1 MDNVNVKEAFLLSI
15 FAKIHTIHLSD
26 FLYLA
31 SGNGNYTE
39 TKMWHDFSFKSMF
52 EVSLYITL
60 QDLQIISMMNLGFE
74 VQTFHWTTSTC
85 WERRADHNCTHG
97 YDIIHTV
104 TQI

>member
-1 MDNVNVKEAFLLSI
+1 
-15 FAKIHTIHLSD
+15 
-26 FLYLA
+26 
-31 SGNGNYTE
+31 
-39 TKMWHDFSFKSMF
+39 MWHDFSFKSMF
-52 EVSLYITL
+52 EVSLYIITL

-74 VQTFHWTTSTC
+74 VQTFHWTTSTS